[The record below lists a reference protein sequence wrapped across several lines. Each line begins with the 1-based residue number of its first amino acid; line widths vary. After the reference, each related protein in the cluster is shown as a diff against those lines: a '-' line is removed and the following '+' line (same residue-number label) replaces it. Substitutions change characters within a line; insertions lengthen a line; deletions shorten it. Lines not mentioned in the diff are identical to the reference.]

1 MVEKPISSLE
11 IFYYL
16 STVYSKYTYKPIW
29 WHVKKTQLYM
39 IHYCSSARYRKF
51 LRVLWMKFMHLKSRI
66 KSDFFKKNYILNTFT
81 LSVLRM
87 KALYIHSPIYVPFKF
102 FFVDVISFAYDPN
115 INLYAHSK
123 NTTVFGD
130 IL

>member
-1 MVEKPISSLE
+1 MNE
-11 IFYYL
+11 
-16 STVYSKYTYKPIW
+16 VYAFKEQNKNLI
-29 WHVKKTQLYM
+29 
-39 IHYCSSARYRKF
+39 
-51 LRVLWMKFMHLKSRI
+51 
-66 KSDFFKKNYILNTFT
+66 FFKKLHSTIPFT

-123 NTTVFGD
+123 NTTVFGG